1 MGAVVAT
8 STVAVAVIAG
18 AAVLER
24 ADEAPA
30 LAMGRCV
37 WAVQECEASLAL
49 EAVFGEREKV
59 APALADGGSA
69 YGRCRSARHHL
80 PWRQCLGRERR

>member
-1 MGAVVAT
+1 MGAVVVT

-30 LAMGRCV
+30 LAMGAVRVGGAGVRGITCLGGSV
-37 WAVQECEASLAL
+37 W
-49 EAVFGEREKV
+49 GERE
-59 APALADGGSA
+59 GST
-69 YGRCRSARHHL
+69 GTS
-80 PWRQCLGRERR
+80 

>member
-1 MGAVVAT
+1 MGAVVVT

-30 LAMGRCV
+30 LAMG
-37 WAVQECEASLAL
+37 AVR
-49 EAVFGEREKV
+49 V
-59 APALADGGSA
+59 GG
-69 YGRCRSARHHL
+69 ARV
-80 PWRQCLGRERR
+80 

>member
-1 MGAVVAT
+1 MGAVVVT

-30 LAMGRCV
+30 LAMG
-37 WAVQECEASLAL
+37 AVRVGGAGEREASLAL
-49 EAVFGEREKV
+49 VAVLGEKEKV
-59 APALADGGSA
+59 APALAGG
-69 YGRCRSARHHL
+69 
-80 PWRQCLGRERR
+80 QCVWAAQEREASLALVAV